1 MPWGMDFNDGLASTL
16 FMVFMTKTSKK
27 STGGHL
33 IYGRV
38 SHKSVRNNVA
48 Q

>member
-1 MPWGMDFNDGLASTL
+1 MALLSL
-16 FMVFMTKTSKK
+16 FMVFMTKTREERV
-27 STGGHL
+27 TGGNL

-48 Q
+48 R